1 MWFRDRAQQQGNE
14 TSPEPKLERS
24 VLSKIEVQRCLSNG
38 APPVPWT
45 LRSEDHEAMDQ
56 LAKYFS
62 KAIPVP
68 TPEGSVLIKQSFGYG
83 GPQLELFV
91 PVLSEKSP
99 AAILIRNWHSGDDL
113 EADLFFYGATDGR
126 LATILNKLGFI
137 KRSDVDT
144 TAGSVFRQ
152 RRPPARQRA
161 S

>member
-1 MWFRDRAQQQGNE
+1 
-14 TSPEPKLERS
+14 
-24 VLSKIEVQRCLSNG
+24 
-38 APPVPWT
+38 
-45 LRSEDHEAMDQ
+45 MDQ

-68 TPEGSVLIKQSFGYG
+68 TTEGRVLIKESFGYG

-99 AAILIRNWHSGDDL
+99 AAILIRNWHAGEDL

-137 KRSDVDT
+137 KRSDVDVA
-144 TAGSVFRQ
+144 AGSVFRQ
-152 RRPPARQRA
+152 RNPATRKRA